1 MPKQMK
7 PYQLNTRWRW
17 TPLLSGL
24 ALAGLSLSLAGCASS
39 AGIAPKAQALSS
51 KAVGL
56 PTGQTQ
62 ADMLPALAAPWWR
75 SWGDASL
82 ADLIDR
88 TLAAS
93 PSLAVAQDRLA
104 RASAAVAGEES
115 AAGPKLGASADVTR
129 QRFSATSIY
138 PAPLGGSIRTLA
150 NAQLAGSWEIDFFGR
165 QQAAMQAA
173 LGSARAAQAD
183 VAAAR
188 NLLASQVAQTYVQLA
203 RLVAQREVARQSLAQ
218 RDALLALTRERV
230 GAGLDS
236 QVELR
241 QSEGA
246 LPDAR
251 VQIEQ
256 LSEQIALTRH
266 ALAAL
271 AAQPPETYATLTPTL
286 AALQAVALPASV
298 PADLLGRRADIAAA
312 RWRVE
317 AATQGMAAA
326 KAQFYPNVNLSA
338 FIGLSSI
345 GLDRLVESGSRQY
358 GVGPAI
364 RLPIFDSGALRANLR
379 GKTAEV
385 DAAVDSYN
393 GALVE
398 AVREVADALQS
409 LQSIA
414 RQQTEQAL
422 AQAATDSAFDFAT
435 QRYRAG
441 LSNQLTLL
449 NAETAMLAQ
458 RRAAVDLRAR
468 TLSTQAALIRALGG
482 GYASETP
489 LPSLPASVARRD

>member
-1 MPKQMK
+1 MK
-7 PYQLNTRWRW
+7 PSQSNATRGGRAFAG
-17 TPLLSGL
+17 GL
-24 ALAGLSLSLAGCASS
+24 TLAAIALALAGCASS
-39 AGIAPKAQALSS
+39 AGIAPTARALSA

-56 PTGQTQ
+56 PSASAS
-62 ADMLPALAAPWWR
+62 ADTLPLLSAPWWR
-75 SWGDASL
+75 SWGDAPL

-88 TLAAS
+88 ALAAN

-104 RASAAVAGEES
+104 RASAAVAGEAA

-129 QRFSATSIY
+129 QRFSATSVY

-165 QQAAMQAA
+165 QQAAMRAA

-218 RDALLALTRERV
+218 RGALLGLTRERV
-230 GAGLDS
+230 DAGLDS

-251 VQIEQ
+251 AQIEQ
-256 LSEQIALTRH
+256 LSEQIALARH

-271 AAQPPETYATLTPTL
+271 AAQPPETHATLTPSL
-286 AALQAVALPASV
+286 DSLRAVALPASL

-317 AATQGMAAA
+317 AATQDVAVARA
-326 KAQFYPNVNLSA
+326 RFYPNVNLSA
-338 FIGLSSI
+338 FVGLSSI

-364 RLPIFDSGALRANLR
+364 HLPIFDSGALRANLR

-414 RQQTEQAL
+414 RQQTEQAQ
-422 AQAATDSAFDFAT
+422 AQTATDAAFDFAT

-449 NAETAMLAQ
+449 NAETAMLFQ

-468 TLSTQAALIRALGG
+468 SLSTQAALIRALGG
-482 GYASETP
+482 GYANE
-489 LPSLPASVARRD
+489 LSLPVSAAQRD

>member
-1 MPKQMK
+1 MK
-7 PYQLNTRWRW
+7 PNQLKATLYGRPVVAAL
-17 TPLLSGL
+17 TLAAAATTL
-24 ALAGLSLSLAGCASS
+24 ALTGCASS
-39 AGIAPKAQALSS
+39 AGIAPQAQALSAE
-51 KAVGL
+51 AVGL
-56 PTGQTQ
+56 PTGQTSND
-62 ADMLPALAAPWWR
+62 AMPPLSAPWWR
-75 SWGDASL
+75 SWGDTSL
-82 ADLIDR
+82 SDLIDR

>member
-1 MPKQMK
+1 MK
-7 PYQLNTRWRW
+7 PNQLKATLYGR
-17 TPLLSGL
+17 PVVAAL
-24 ALAGLSLSLAGCASS
+24 ALAAAATTLALTGCASS
-39 AGIAPKAQALSS
+39 AGIAPQAQALSAE
-51 KAVGL
+51 AVGL
-56 PTGQTQ
+56 PTGQTSND
-62 ADMLPALAAPWWR
+62 ALPPLSAPWWR

-286 AALQAVALPASV
+286 AALQAVALPATV

>member
-1 MPKQMK
+1 MK
-7 PYQLNTRWRW
+7 PNQLKATQYGRPVVAAL
-17 TPLLSGL
+17 TLAAAATTL
-24 ALAGLSLSLAGCASS
+24 ALTGCASS
-39 AGIAPKAQALSS
+39 AAIAPQAQALS
-51 KAVGL
+51 AEALGL
-56 PTGQTQ
+56 PTGQTSGD
-62 ADMLPALAAPWWR
+62 ALPLLSAPWWR

-88 TLAAS
+88 TLAVS

-203 RLVAQREVARQSLAQ
+203 RLVAQREVARLSLAQ

-246 LPDAR
+246 LPEAR

-266 ALAAL
+266 AL

-286 AALQAVALPASV
+286 AALQAVALPATV

-317 AATQGMAAA
+317 AATQGMAVA

-422 AQAATDSAFDFAT
+422 AQTATDSAFDFAT

-449 NAETAMLAQ
+449 NAETAMLTQ

-489 LPSLPASVARRD
+489 SPALPASSARRD

>member
-1 MPKQMK
+1 MK
-7 PYQLNTRWRW
+7 PYQANRFPCRQ
-17 TPLLSGL
+17 PLLA
-24 ALAGLSLSLAGCASS
+24 ALTGAAVVLGLAGCASS
-39 AGIAPKAQALSS
+39 AGIEPQAQALSAT
-51 KAVGL
+51 AVGL
-56 PTGQTQ
+56 PIGSTV
-62 ADMLPALAAPWWR
+62 ALALPDLTSTWWR
-75 SWGDASL
+75 SWGDAAL

-88 TLAAS
+88 TLIAS
-93 PSLAVAQDRLA
+93 PGLAVAQDRLA
-104 RASAAVAGEES
+104 RASAVVAGETAS
-115 AAGPKLGASADVTR
+115 TGPKFGASADVTR
-129 QRFSATSIY
+129 QHFSATSIY

-203 RLVAQREVARQSLAQ
+203 RLVGQRDVAQQSLKQ
-218 RDALLALTRERV
+218 RNALLTLTRERV
-230 GAGLDS
+230 RAGLDS
-236 QVELR
+236 AVELR

-256 LSEQIALTRH
+256 LNEQIALSRH

-271 AAQPPETYATLTPTL
+271 AAQPPETYATLTPSL
-286 AALQAVALPASV
+286 AALRSVPLPNSL

-317 AATQGMAAA
+317 AATQSVAAA

-345 GLDRLVESGSRQY
+345 GLDRLVESGSQQY

-364 RLPIFDSGALRANLR
+364 RLPLFNRAVLRATLR

-393 GALVE
+393 GALVD

-414 RQQTEQAL
+414 RQQAEQAQ
-422 AQAATDSAFDFAT
+422 AQAATEAAFDFAS

-449 NAETAMLAQ
+449 NTETALLTQ
-458 RRAAVDLRAR
+458 RRAAVDLQAR

-482 GYASETP
+482 GYVNETP
-489 LPSLPASVARRD
+489 LPASLALRN

>member
-1 MPKQMK
+1 MK
-7 PYQLNTRWRW
+7 PHQSNA
-17 TPLLSGL
+17 TPHGRLVAMALTL
-24 ALAGLSLSLAGCASS
+24 AVIALALAGCASS
-39 AGIAPKAQALSS
+39 AGIASQARALSAE
-51 KAVGL
+51 AVGL
-56 PTGQTQ
+56 PTGPTS
-62 ADMLPALAAPWWR
+62 ADALSTASAPWWL
-75 SWGDASL
+75 SWGDAPL

-88 TLAAS
+88 ALAAN
-93 PSLAVAQDRLA
+93 PNLAVAQDRLT
-104 RASAAVAGEES
+104 RASAAVAGE
-115 AAGPKLGASADVTR
+115 AASTGPKLGASADVTR
-129 QRFSATSIY
+129 QRFSATSVY

-150 NAQLAGSWEIDFFGR
+150 NVQLAGSWEIDFFGR

-173 LGSARAAQAD
+173 LGSARAAEAD

-203 RLVAQREVARQSLAQ
+203 RWVAQREVARQSLAQ
-218 RDALLALTRERV
+218 RDALLTLTRERV
-230 GAGLDS
+230 SAGLDS
-236 QVELR
+236 RVELR

-251 VQIEQ
+251 AQIEQ
-256 LSEQIALTRH
+256 LNEQIALSRH

-271 AAQPPETYATLTPTL
+271 AAQPPETFATLTPL
-286 AALQAVALPASV
+286 LQSLRSVPLPASL

-317 AATQGMAAA
+317 AATQGVAAA

-338 FIGLSSI
+338 FVGLSSI
-345 GLDRLVESGSRQY
+345 GLDRLVESGSQQY

-364 RLPIFDSGALRANLR
+364 RLPIFNLGVLRATLR

-414 RQQTEQAL
+414 RQQAEQAQ
-422 AQAATDSAFDFAT
+422 AQATTESAYDFAT

-449 NAETAMLAQ
+449 NTETAMLAQ
-458 RRAAVDLRAR
+458 RRAAVDLQAR

-482 GYASETP
+482 GYVSEVP
-489 LPSLPASVARRD
+489 LPVLPASVTQRN

>member
-1 MPKQMK
+1 MK
-7 PYQLNTRWRW
+7 PHQSIASRRWR
-17 TPLLSGL
+17 PVAEGLVLSAI
-24 ALAGLSLSLAGCASS
+24 ALALAGCASS
-39 AGIAPKAQALSS
+39 AGIAPQAQALSAE
-51 KAVGL
+51 AVGL
-56 PTGQTQ
+56 PTGSTV
-62 ADMLPALAAPWWR
+62 ADALPALTTPWWH
-75 SWGDASL
+75 SWGDPVL
-82 ADLIDR
+82 AELIDR
-88 TLAAS
+88 ALTAS
-93 PSLAVAQDRLA
+93 PSLAVAQSRLA
-104 RASAAVAGEES
+104 RASAAVAGEEA

-129 QRFSATSIY
+129 EHFSATSIY

-165 QQAAMQAA
+165 QRAAIDAA
-173 LGSARAAQAD
+173 LGGARAAQAD

-203 RLVAQREVARQSLAQ
+203 RLLAQREVARQLLAQ

-230 GAGLDS
+230 GAGMDS
-236 QVELR
+236 RVELR

-251 VQIEQ
+251 AQIEQ
-256 LSEQIALTRH
+256 LSEQIVLTRH

-271 AAQPPETYATLTPTL
+271 AALPPGTYATLSPSL
-286 AALQAVALPASV
+286 PALRSVPLPASV
-298 PADLLGRRADIAAA
+298 PANLLGRRADIAAA

-317 AATQGMAAA
+317 AATRGMAAA

-338 FIGLSSI
+338 FVGLSSI

-379 GKTAEV
+379 GKTADV

-398 AVREVADALQS
+398 AVREVADQLYS

-414 RQQTEQAL
+414 RQQAEQAQ
-422 AQAATDSAFDFAT
+422 AQAATDSAYEIAI

-441 LSNQLTLL
+441 LSNQLTVL

-458 RRAAVDLRAR
+458 RRAAVDLQAR

-482 GYASETP
+482 GYANEVA
-489 LPSLPASVARRD
+489 LPALPGSVARRD

>member
-1 MPKQMK
+1 
-7 PYQLNTRWRW
+7 
-17 TPLLSGL
+17 
-24 ALAGLSLSLAGCASS
+24 
-39 AGIAPKAQALSS
+39 
-51 KAVGL
+51 
-56 PTGQTQ
+56 
-62 ADMLPALAAPWWR
+62 
-75 SWGDASL
+75 
-82 ADLIDR
+82 
-88 TLAAS
+88 
-93 PSLAVAQDRLA
+93 
-104 RASAAVAGEES
+104 
-115 AAGPKLGASADVTR
+115 
-129 QRFSATSIY
+129 
-138 PAPLGGSIRTLA
+138 
-150 NAQLAGSWEIDFFGR
+150 
-165 QQAAMQAA
+165 
-173 LGSARAAQAD
+173 
-183 VAAAR
+183 
-188 NLLASQVAQTYVQLA
+188 VAQTYVQLA